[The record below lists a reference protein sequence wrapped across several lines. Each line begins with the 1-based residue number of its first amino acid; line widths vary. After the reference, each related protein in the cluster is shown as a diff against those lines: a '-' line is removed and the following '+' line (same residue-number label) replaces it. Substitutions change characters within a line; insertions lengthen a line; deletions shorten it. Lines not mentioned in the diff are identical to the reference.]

1 MNFPPQT
8 PAAVRTAVTAYVT
21 RHKFVT
27 VFTLCAIVGGAG
39 YATLLLTVLA
49 DRFVEMPLALRAS
62 ALALNLLI
70 NVFMIVAVVRVFLR
84 REPPRAIAIRLD
96 AALPQNQDRWATALE
111 LSSPDATATQP
122 ASPELVARLLR
133 DTEASTTPA
142 VATTVVPTR
151 TLKLSGL
158 FFALVLAAL
167 ALVATS
173 SHFNFRLLLHRFL
186 KPWANLPRDSTTQVH
201 FLNIN
206 QHTAENGRVP
216 AAAWRILEN
225 DVFAL
230 SIALTNRSQTTATAA
245 PDPTPRLEIL
255 RPDGRLISQD
265 FLRAG
270 RAWTFSLGALT
281 DDVAFRIRAGDALT
295 ETFRVAVQPRIRIT
309 TVRHTV
315 RFPGYARLAEIKA
328 QPLKSDRLSLLEDAQ
343 IDFEVDCDQ
352 PIRELVA
359 QFELLDK
366 SRGDDA
372 PAAKS
377 AREAVAAQR
386 QFAFDGKPPEKKS
399 DAPRTRSLPVKIRQN
414 NQATLRLKLDQPG
427 LLRLRV
433 TGENGLTGIER
444 VIVVEPVRDT
454 PPRLTVSG
462 LEPDTYIVPGET
474 LAFQY
479 TVEDDLGV
487 SDLLMDWTVAG
498 TARTGNLAG
507 EEALA
512 TPAAGQK
519 QLTGQ
524 RLLQRMNYYVYGG
537 SPMEITLIA
546 VDSKGQEVR
555 SPTFRIFL
563 ESDSFATRFANGLTF
578 LRSVQAQANQHA
590 GHVGGLFNQTKI
602 LEAAAGSSRT
612 WPAAQSNLLA
622 RFLEQSATRPAPAQQ
637 LYVEQYHGGWPQRLL
652 ESTALAPSLR
662 RALVG
667 HPDVP
672 ATGPRLRDTQ
682 DLPATLAE
690 TRALLTNQV
699 RLASLWRA
707 GIDAETRRFAPET
720 LLQKL
725 RGIRLRLARSEAQ
738 TQKANAE
745 VQKANLEFYQNET
758 KAIITNARGLDPL
771 VAARF
776 TNDVAALEAALAAK
790 DTAPLLQRLTQ
801 FERALAAHAPPAS
814 DELQTAVAEIAQ
826 HARTNA
832 PAKRQFLHA
841 LADLLTLRESEAGTA
856 PLDDLKL
863 CRAWLTDTVP
873 APAALLTA
881 PAEPLDL
888 WLLTERLLRDW
899 RTLLLDVELRRFAL
913 QPDQQDDT
921 DAGLREQALA
931 LADRL
936 ARGTNTATTPAFPP
950 ALAEAL
956 RAALQPALTSDFIGP
971 TGRAHADRL
980 AAVTRQLEPVAR
992 QQLQALQPQ
1001 FAQDFALIGKKLLTL
1016 AEAYDAHAA
1025 AVDAAYADFQRQPD
1039 LAGKHAAFFARFPI
1053 EAEELQSA
1061 PRLLEMSFRLVKFL
1075 RTLAAPD
1082 TSADWART
1090 EPWHLLELL
1099 FMVSGQG
1106 GYDKVVFRYD
1116 TRYNI
1121 RTVQGYTTV
1130 GPVVRGFAAQ
1140 LRVQAG
1146 LLQRAVTDQPLDF
1159 DFPRFLIENKLSGIP
1174 ERTKAEF
1181 QIAAPLL
1188 AKTDAATRA
1197 AALADLKNAPNAAL
1211 LAKETAAQKALAQ
1224 AAQFAATDASRATP
1238 ATLLPALKSL
1248 QASLADD
1255 TGKSTVAE
1263 LNDALAEL
1271 EALPE
1276 ARRTATLP
1284 PAWTGRLAAL
1294 RTAFE
1299 SELNT
1304 RCTALR
1310 LPPVST
1316 VSSVNRRDQTAVA
1329 KIFWTIR
1336 TGMDNFDRRWA
1347 TRMRDTELMWL
1358 RKVHHA
1364 AAAPATDEA
1373 ARADLALTTAVL
1385 GELRARQFG
1394 RESRA
1399 NKGINLLPEDTG
1411 PSLNLPPHIAQEF
1424 LRARTARPPAAFAD
1438 RTETYFQKL
1447 FNDLKR

>member
-8 PAAVRTAVTAYVT
+8 PAAVRTAVTAYST

-27 VFTLCAIVGGAG
+27 IYTLAG
-39 YATLLLTVLA
+39 FSIGTLSLITLAYLLT
-49 DRFVEMPLALRAS
+49 DRFVEMPVLLRATGLLLVVVAAAIFLPLILR
-62 ALALNLLI
+62 AL
-70 NVFMIVAVVRVFLR
+70 LR

-111 LSSPDATATQP
+111 LASAPAATTAQP

-133 DTEASTTPA
+133 DTDANTTPA
-142 VATTVVPTR
+142 AATTVVSTR
-151 TLKLSGL
+151 TLKLGAMFL
-158 FFALVLAAL
+158 ALVLAAL
-167 ALVATS
+167 ALVATN

-186 KPWANLPRDSTTQVH
+186 NPWANLPRDSTTQVH
-201 FLNIN
+201 FLNVN
-206 QHTAENGRVP
+206 QHTAENGRLP
-216 AAAWRILEN
+216 ATALRILEN

-230 SIALTNRSQTTATAA
+230 SIALTNRFQTTVA
-245 PDPTPRLEIL
+245 PGPTPRIEIL

-281 DDVAFRIRAGDALT
+281 DDVTFRIRAGDALT

-328 QPLKSDRLSLLEDAQ
+328 QPLKGDRLSLLEDAQ

-352 PIRELVA
+352 PIRELA
-359 QFELLDK
+359 ASFELLDK

-386 QFAFDGKPPEKKS
+386 QAAFDGKPPEKKS

-427 LLRLRV
+427 LLRFRV

-479 TVEDDLGV
+479 SVEDDLGV
-487 SDLLMDWTVAG
+487 SELLMDWTVAG
-498 TARTGNLAG
+498 SARTGNLAG

-519 QLTGQ
+519 QFTGQ

-546 VDSKGQEVR
+546 VDSKGQEIR

-602 LEAAAGSSRT
+602 LEAAAGTSRT

-652 ESTALAPSLR
+652 ESTALALSLR

-667 HPDVP
+667 HADVSV
-672 ATGPRLRDTQ
+672 TGPRLRDTQ
-682 DLPATLAE
+682 DLPAALAE

-725 RGIRLRLARSEAQ
+725 RGLRLRLARSEAQ
-738 TQKANAE
+738 TQKANAD

-776 TNDVAALEAALAAK
+776 TNDVAALEAALEAK

-814 DELQTAVAEIAQ
+814 DELQAAVAEIAQ

-863 CRAWLTDTVP
+863 CRAWLTDAVP

-888 WLLTERLLRDW
+888 WILTERLLRDW
-899 RTLLLDVELRRFAL
+899 RTLLLDAELRRFAL

-921 DAGLREQALA
+921 EAGLREQALV

-936 ARGTNTATTPAFPP
+936 ARGTNTATTPALPP
-950 ALAEAL
+950 ALAESL
-956 RAALQPALTSDFIGP
+956 RAALQPALTSDFTGP

-980 AAVTRQLEPVAR
+980 AVVTRQLEPVAR

-1001 FAQDFALIGKKLLTL
+1001 LAQDFALIGKKLLTL
-1016 AEAYDAHAA
+1016 ADAYDAHAA

-1061 PRLLEMSFRLVKFL
+1061 PRLLEMSFRLVKFF
-1075 RTLAAPD
+1075 RTLAATD
-1082 TSADWART
+1082 ASADWAHT

-1099 FMVSGQG
+1099 FMVNGQG

-1146 LLQRAVTDQPLDF
+1146 LLQRAVAGQPLDF

-1197 AALADLKNAPNAAL
+1197 AALADLKKAPNAAL

-1224 AAQFAATDASRATP
+1224 TAQFATTDASRVTP

-1248 QASLADD
+1248 QASLAAD
-1255 TGKSTVAE
+1255 TGESTVAE

-1271 EALPE
+1271 EAIPE
-1276 ARRTATLP
+1276 ARRTAALP

-1294 RTAFE
+1294 RTALE

-1364 AAAPATDEA
+1364 AAATATDEA

-1411 PSLNLPPHIAQEF
+1411 PSLNLPAHIAQEF

>member
-8 PAAVRTAVTAYVT
+8 PAAVRAAVTAYAD
-21 RHKFVT
+21 RHKAV
-27 VFTLCAIVGGAG
+27 TLCTLVGFSI
-39 YATLLLTVLA
+39 ATLSLVTLAYLLT
-49 DRFVEMPLALRAS
+49 DRFVEMPVLVRAAGLLLLLVAAAIFLPVILRA
-62 ALALNLLI
+62 L
-70 NVFMIVAVVRVFLR
+70 LR

-111 LSSPDATATQP
+111 LSSVPAPNTTQP

-133 DTEASTTPA
+133 ETDTTTTPA
-142 VATTVVPTR
+142 AATTVVPTR

-167 ALVATS
+167 ALVATN
-173 SHFNFRLLLHRFL
+173 SHFNFRLLLQRFL
-186 KPWANLPRDSTTQVH
+186 NPWANLPRDSTTQVH
-201 FLNIN
+201 FLNVN
-206 QHTAENGRVP
+206 QHTPQNGYLP
-216 AAAWRILEN
+216 EAAWRVLEN

-230 SIALTNRSQTTATAA
+230 SIALTNRSQITATA
-245 PDPTPRLEIL
+245 PDPTPRREIL

-281 DDVAFRIRAGDALT
+281 DDVTFRIRAGDALT

-328 QPLKSDRLSLLEDAQ
+328 QPLKGDRLSLLEDAQ

-352 PIRELVA
+352 PIRELA
-359 QFELLDK
+359 ASFELLDK

-386 QFAFDGKPPEKKS
+386 IAGTTGQAEKKTDS
-399 DAPRTRSLPVKIRQN
+399 PRTRSLPVKIRQN

-487 SDLLMDWTVAG
+487 SELLMDWTVAG

-622 RFLEQSATRPAPAQQ
+622 RFLEQSATRPASAQQ

-652 ESTALAPSLR
+652 ESTALALSLR

-690 TRALLTNQV
+690 TRAILTNQV

-738 TQKANAE
+738 TQKANLE

-776 TNDVAALEAALAAK
+776 TNDVASLEAALATK
-790 DTAPLLQRLTQ
+790 ETAPLLQRLTQ
-801 FERALAAHAPPAS
+801 FERALAAFAPPAS

-899 RTLLLDVELRRFAL
+899 RALLLDAELRRFAL
-913 QPDQQDDT
+913 QPDQQDDAE
-921 DAGLREQALA
+921 AGLREQALA

-936 ARGTNTATTPAFPP
+936 ARGTNTAAAP
-950 ALAEAL
+950 ALALAESL
-956 RAALQPALTSDFIGP
+956 RAALQPALTSDFTGP

-980 AAVTRQLEPVAR
+980 AAVARQLEPVAR
-992 QQLQALQPQ
+992 QQLLALQPQ
-1001 FAQDFALIGKKLLTL
+1001 LTQDLALIGKKLLAL
-1016 AEAYDAHAA
+1016 ADAYDAHAA

-1075 RTLAAPD
+1075 RTLAATD
-1082 TSADWART
+1082 NSADWART

-1099 FMVSGQG
+1099 FMVNGQG
-1106 GYDKVVFRYD
+1106 GYDKVVYRYD

-1146 LLQRAVTDQPLDF
+1146 LLQRAVAGQPLDF

-1181 QIAAPLL
+1181 QLASPLL
-1188 AKTDAATRA
+1188 AKPDSTARA
-1197 AALADLKNAPNAAL
+1197 AALADLKKSPSAAL
-1211 LAKETAAQKALAQ
+1211 LAKETTAQKALAQ
-1224 AAQFAATDASRATP
+1224 AAQFAATAASRATP
-1238 ATLLPALKSL
+1238 ATLLPTLKSL
-1248 QASLADD
+1248 HSSLADD
-1255 TGKSTVAE
+1255 SGKSPVAE
-1263 LNDALAEL
+1263 LTDALAEL

-1276 ARRTATLP
+1276 ARRTAALP
-1284 PAWTGRLAAL
+1284 PAWTGRLTAL
-1294 RTAFE
+1294 RTAVE

-1336 TGMDNFDRRWA
+1336 TGMDNFDRRWS

-1364 AAAPATDEA
+1364 AATAGPATDEA

-1399 NKGINLLPEDTG
+1399 NKGINLLPEDSG

-1424 LRARTARPPAAFAD
+1424 LRARTARPPTAFAD